1 MKGKLD
7 KVTIKYSDV
16 NYNLFLDGN
25 ERIHIRREHKVTE
38 EKQSKRIKIVIKKSC
53 QRAAQTREKVITDFN
68 INYIP
73 YKYFSQ
79 EK

>member
-16 NYNLFLDGN
+16 AYNLFLDGN

-38 EKQSKRIKIVIKKSC
+38 EK
-53 QRAAQTREKVITDFN
+53 TE
-68 INYIP
+68 
-73 YKYFSQ
+73 
-79 EK
+79 

>member
-16 NYNLFLDGN
+16 NYNLFLDNN

-38 EKQSKRIKIVIKKSC
+38 EK
-53 QRAAQTREKVITDFN
+53 TE
-68 INYIP
+68 
-73 YKYFSQ
+73 
-79 EK
+79 